1 MIFSSHRFGQL
12 TKPADL
18 ILYVAPQ
25 PHQWS
30 LDDTRTRTE
39 KTVLLYRYMDDSTV
53 LECGTHNELMAKG
66 GKYAELWN
74 LQAQAFL

>member
-18 ILYVAPQ
+18 ILYVTFDGIKMWIQ
-25 PHQWS
+25 RS
-30 LDDTRTRTE
+30 LP
-39 KTVLLYRYMDDSTV
+39 LHRYMKDSNI
-53 LECGTHNELMAKG
+53 LESGTHSELMAKG

>member
-1 MIFSSHRFGQL
+1 M
-12 TKPADL
+12 
-18 ILYVAPQ
+18 
-25 PHQWS
+25 S
-30 LDDTRTRTE
+30 LH
-39 KTVLLYRYMDDSTV
+39 RYMDDSKI